1 MYIACSYFLQLLLAI
16 IACNYCLQSGIFCL
30 ELIFPGIIYQALP
43 GISNWNLLSRINLF
57 WNYFPGSIIASN
69 FSIWKQYLTVACNY
83 CLQLFL
89 AIISC
94 NYCLQFFLAIIACN
108 YCLQLLLAI
117 IACNYFLQL
126 LLAII
131 ACNYCLQK
139 QFPNN
144 IIFLFGI

>member
-1 MYIACSYFLQLLLAI
+1 MSLA
-16 IACNYCLQSGIFCL
+16 LPGIFCL
-30 ELIFPGIIYQALP
+30 ELIFPGIIFQALP

-94 NYCLQFFLAIIACN
+94 NYCLQLLLAIIACNYFLKLFLAIISCN

-117 IACNYFLQL
+117 IACNYCLQI

-131 ACNYCLQK
+131 AKIVESVKIKNWPSNC
-139 QFPNN
+139 F
-144 IIFLFGI
+144 